1 MSMLVWMQKDFDRWN
16 GEKSRLNALPSV
28 FLFKER
34 EIWFCHLG
42 LNIGHEQD
50 GDVNKF
56 LRPVAILKKISD
68 EMFFGVPLTRTPR
81 FGKEYFTII
90 NDHGVGFAMLSQ
102 GRALDARRLK
112 YYSAIIPEDEFESL
126 KLRFLLNIL

>member
-1 MSMLVWMQKDFDRWN
+1 MLVWMQKDFDRWN
-16 GEKSRLNALPSV
+16 GQKAELNNAASMLS
-28 FLFKER
+28 FKER

-50 GDVNKF
+50 GDAKKF
-56 LRPVAILKKISD
+56 LRPVIILKKLSD

-102 GRALDARRLK
+102 GRAFDARRLK
-112 YYSAIIPEDEFESL
+112 YCSAVMAEDAFESL

>member
-1 MSMLVWMQKDFDRWN
+1 MQKDFDRWN
-16 GEKSRLNALPSV
+16 KEKSKLNAFPPL

-34 EIWFCHLG
+34 EVWFSHLG

-50 GDVNKF
+50 GDAEKF
-56 LRPVAILKKISD
+56 LRPVIILKKFSD
-68 EMFFGVPLTRTPR
+68 ETFFGVPLTRTPR

-90 NDHGVGFAMLSQ
+90 NDHGVRFAMLSQ
-102 GRALDARRLK
+102 GRALDARSLK
-112 YYSAIIPEDEFESL
+112 YCSAVMSEREFESL